1 MAFGKMIIFLLMF
14 ITFAFVF
21 FAMGNAMILSHND
34 PNGYYNNNSL
44 TTTANRSLL
53 MTEQFMPYSINASA
67 NGNSS
72 LYNISNPNSLTQT
85 APFTIVLVLII
96 IFAVLTFGAGLAFLL
111 NKGK

>member
-1 MAFGKMIIFLLMF
+1 
-14 ITFAFVF
+14 
-21 FAMGNAMILSHND
+21 MILSHND
-34 PNGYYNNNSL
+34 PNNYYNNNSL

-53 MTEQFMPYSINASA
+53 MTEQFMPYSINVST